1 MNELF
6 SSVVEIIYSA
16 LALGIVIAIFAG
28 FFKLMDWLASDKKN
42 STPQEEKEIDTESGT
57 ATSSEEY
64 PYIKPYLLTKNEW
77 SFYKA
82 LKPITDKYRLHILA
96 KVRLADLVSVKSGLS
111 KSEYN
116 KAFAKIKAKHVDF
129 VLANPSNLAI
139 KCAIELDDS
148 SHNDIDRQQRDY
160 FLDKVCETVKLPLI
174 HCKDANGIEDKICET
189 LKINKKTS

>member
-1 MNELF
+1 MLDWT
-6 SSVVEIIYSA
+6 SSIWGIC
-16 LALGIVIAIFAG
+16 IVIG
-28 FFKLMDWLASDKKN
+28 FFGIFCKFMEWLVNSKDKKN
-42 STPQEEKEIDTESGT
+42 TTPQEEKEIDTESGN
-57 ATSSEEY
+57 AESSEEY

-129 VLANPSNLAI
+129 VLANPSNLAV
-139 KCAIELDDS
+139 KCAIELDDN

-174 HCKDANGIEDKICET
+174 HCKDANGIEDSICET
-189 LKINKKTS
+189 LKINKK